1 MVLIS
6 VHLVGLGGAQ
16 IVLFI
21 LLLKYLF
28 YYFSILFYKMF
39 YNSILYIKI
48 IFTVWANF
56 ALGSNSVK
64 GKARP
69 NVLYEG
75 IRTSEDDQPRNG

>member
-28 YYFSILFYKMF
+28 YYFTVLFYILFFKMF

-48 IFTVWANF
+48 IF
-56 ALGSNSVK
+56 
-64 GKARP
+64 
-69 NVLYEG
+69 
-75 IRTSEDDQPRNG
+75 IIC